1 MWNLNLEQNM
11 IKFYLII
18 SNYYM
23 LLPARATAANIATE
37 IQIMTT
43 TFMLKYGVPLW
54 QLVFSYIYM
63 KPELSFEILILH
75 KGIHAC
81 LPS

>member
-1 MWNLNLEQNM
+1 M

-43 TFMLKYGVPLW
+43 TFMLKYRIQL
-54 QLVFSYIYM
+54 LVFSYIYR
-63 KPELSFEILILH
+63 KPELCFEILIRSKL
-75 KGIHAC
+75 AVYYNTT
-81 LPS
+81 